1 MQKEQIIKR
10 ILDKSKKEQLEIF
23 FELYFLLWLKKYDKN
38 KDKFNTF
45 DKRIIESLNYY
56 YNIVFKSDDK

>member
-23 FELYFLLWLKKYDKN
+23 FELYFLILLKKYDKN

>member
-1 MQKEQIIKR
+1 MQKEQIIKK

-23 FELYFLLWLKKYDKN
+23 FELYFLILLKKYDKN